1 MIRPIAPA
9 MIAVIASSF
18 AISFPEPARAWGK
31 FGHLTICELAY
42 RNLTPASRAA
52 VGQILQS
59 NSGGITVPGHG
70 QTPAQHYTAFNR
82 GCLEEDELPRRNPD
96 DHFINL
102 PRSQL
107 AITDGECPANVAQ
120 GRCILGG
127 IRRDLEILRDP
138 SKPRMERAF
147 ALFEIG
153 HFVGDLH
160 QPLHVSFADDKGGN
174 GIDARVSGGCGKFGY
189 RAENLHGVWDNCI
202 LHSGTFG
209 RVYQR
214 ADYKSTWS
222 RFTVTYRAADTLQ
235 ANTSLAEESQIVAGE
250 PWQWA
255 EESYRI
261 ARDPA
266 VRYCV
271 LVAPSCNYSL
281 TAVTK
286 RSNMPRRSEQL
297 DQAYL
302 RQYDRVVEDRV
313 RYAGLR
319 LAHLLNQ
326 VLDPAYSG
334 PVRNSSQPE

>member
-1 MIRPIAPA
+1 MRGISLAA
-9 MIAVIASSF
+9 AATT
-18 AISFPEPARAWGK
+18 AISFAFVPEPAKAWGK
-31 FGHLTICELAY
+31 FGHLTICEIAY
-42 RNLTPASRAA
+42 RNLTPTSRAA
-52 VGQILQS
+52 VGQILKS

-70 QTPAQHYTAFNR
+70 DMPAQHYTAFNR
-82 GCLEEDELPRRNPD
+82 GCLEEDELPRRNAD
-96 DHFINL
+96 SHFINL
-102 PRSQL
+102 PRSQQ
-107 AITDGECPANVAQ
+107 AITTGDCPAVVAQ
-120 GRCILGG
+120 GRCILER
-127 IRRDLEILRDP
+127 IRYDLTVLRNGAATQMD
-138 SKPRMERAF
+138 RAF
-147 ALFEIG
+147 ALFELG

-174 GIDARVSGGCGKFGY
+174 GVDARVTGGCGRFGY
-189 RAENLHGVWDNCI
+189 HAENLHGVWDNCI
-202 LHSGTFG
+202 LHAGTFG
-209 RVYQR
+209 RVYRR

-235 ANTSLAEESQIVAGE
+235 ANTSLAEEKQIVVGE

-261 ARDPA
+261 TRDPA

-271 LVAPSCNYSL
+271 LVADSCNYST
-281 TAVTK
+281 TAVK
-286 RSNMPRRSEQL
+286 KPSGQPRTEQL

-302 RQYDRVVEDRV
+302 TKYDRVVEERA

-326 VLDPAYSG
+326 VLDPTYTG

>member
-1 MIRPIAPA
+1 MMRAITFAAAALIGTSLTLVPQPA
-9 MIAVIASSF
+9 K
-18 AISFPEPARAWGK
+18 AWGK
-31 FGHLTICELAY
+31 FGHLTICEVAY

-59 NSGGITVPGHG
+59 RSGGITVPGHG
-70 QTPAQHYTAFNR
+70 DMPAEHYTAFNR
-82 GCLEEDELPRRNPD
+82 GCLEEDVLPRRNAD
-96 DHFINL
+96 SHFINL
-102 PRSQL
+102 PRDQQ
-107 AITDGECPANVAQ
+107 AITTGDCPAAIAQ
-120 GRCILGG
+120 GRCILSR
-127 IRRDLEILRDP
+127 IRIDMTVLRNNAAAPMD
-138 SKPRMERAF
+138 RAF
-147 ALFEIG
+147 ALFELG

-160 QPLHVSFADDKGGN
+160 QPLHVSFVDDKGGN
-174 GIDARVSGGCGKFGY
+174 GVEARVTGGCGRFGY
-189 RAENLHGVWDNCI
+189 HADDLHGVWDNCI

-209 RVYQR
+209 RVYRR

-235 ANTSLAEESQIVAGE
+235 ANTSLTDERQIVAGE
-250 PWQWA
+250 PWQWV

-261 ARDPA
+261 TRDPD

-271 LVAPSCNYSL
+271 LAGGSCNYSA
-281 TAVTK
+281 TAVK
-286 RSNMPRRSEQL
+286 KPVGAPRREQL

-302 RQYDRVVEDRV
+302 EKYDRVVEERV

-326 VLDPAYSG
+326 ALDPAYSG